1 MNSRCFFGVSSWMPV
16 VRTSSPPDS
25 HGVGSIS
32 SVMCTQRTGASAASS
47 PVSSSRSMSWTSRWT
62 VSKSSLLMLD
72 DPLPR
77 LGEHRPDHRFDLGEL
92 LRARDKRR
100 RELDHG
106 VAAVVRAAD
115 QPALVELARQE
126 AAQQLLGLLV
136 AEALLGL
143 LVLHKL
149 DRVEVAGA
157 AHVAHDRQVLLQA
170 LEHGAELA
178 LVLAHPPAEVLLLE
192 DVEVGHRH

>member
-62 VSKSSLLMLD
+62 VSTSSLLVLD

-77 LGEHRPDHRFDLGEL
+77 LSEHRADHRLDLGEL
-92 LRARDKRR
+92 LRTRDERR
-100 RELDHG
+100 RELNHG
-106 VAAVVRAAD
+106 VATVVGAAD
-115 QPALVELARQE
+115 ESPLVQLA
-126 AAQQLLGLLV
+126 
-136 AEALLGL
+136 
-143 LVLHKL
+143 
-149 DRVEVAGA
+149 
-157 AHVAHDRQVLLQA
+157 
-170 LEHGAELA
+170 
-178 LVLAHPPAEVLLLE
+178 
-192 DVEVGHRH
+192 